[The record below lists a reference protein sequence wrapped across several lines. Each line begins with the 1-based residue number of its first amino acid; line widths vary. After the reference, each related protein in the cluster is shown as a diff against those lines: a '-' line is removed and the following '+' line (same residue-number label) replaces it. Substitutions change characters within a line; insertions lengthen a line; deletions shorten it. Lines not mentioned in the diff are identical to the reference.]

1 MQHIGAPLKKF
12 LKNAGLEKGVAQQK
26 AIGLWPQVVGET
38 VAKNTEAVDVEHG
51 KLIIKTETPA
61 WRQELQFQKKQI
73 IEKLNEK
80 LNKKVI
86 KDIRFI

>member
-12 LKNAGLEKGVAQQK
+12 LKSAGLEKGIAQQG
-26 AIGLWPQVVGET
+26 AMDIWADVVGES
-38 VAKNTEAVDVEHG
+38 VSK
-51 KLIIKTETPA
+51 KTETVGVGHGTLTVKTDTPA

-73 IEKLNEK
+73 IEKLNKK

>member
-1 MQHIGAPLKKF
+1 MQHIGGPLKKF
-12 LKNAGLEKGVAQQK
+12 LKIAGLENGVAQQN
-26 AIGLWPQVVGET
+26 AMEVWVDVVGEN
-38 VAKNTEAVDVEHG
+38 VSKNTEPTAVEHG
-51 KLIIKTETPA
+51 VMTVKTETPV

-73 IEKLNEK
+73 IINLNKK

>member
-1 MQHIGAPLKKF
+1 MQHIGGPIKKF
-12 LKNAGLEKGVAQQK
+12 LRSAGLEKGIAQQN
-26 AIGLWPQVVGET
+26 AMDIWPGVVGKN
-38 VAKNTEAVDVEHG
+38 VSKNTEPISVEHG
-51 KLIIKTETPA
+51 TMTVKTETPA

-73 IEKLNEK
+73 IETLNKK

>member
-1 MQHIGAPLKKF
+1 MQHIGGPIKKF
-12 LKNAGLEKGVAQQK
+12 LRSAGLEKGIAQQN
-26 AIGLWPQVVGET
+26 AMDIWPGVVGKN
-38 VAKNTEAVDVEHG
+38 VSKNTEPISVEHG
-51 KLIIKTETPA
+51 TMTVKTETPA

-73 IEKLNEK
+73 IEALNKK

>member
-1 MQHIGAPLKKF
+1 MQHIGGPIKKF
-12 LKNAGLEKGVAQQK
+12 LRSAGLEKGIAQQN
-26 AIGLWPQVVGET
+26 AMDIWPDVVGKN
-38 VAKNTEAVDVEHG
+38 VSKNTEPVSVEHG
-51 KLIIKTETPA
+51 TMTVKTETSA

-73 IEKLNEK
+73 IETLNKK

>member
-1 MQHIGAPLKKF
+1 MQHIGGPIKKF
-12 LKNAGLEKGVAQQK
+12 LRSAGLEKGIAQQN
-26 AIGLWPQVVGET
+26 AMDIWPGVVG
-38 VAKNTEAVDVEHG
+38 KNVSKNPEPISVEHG
-51 KLIIKTETPA
+51 TMTVKTETPA

-73 IEKLNEK
+73 IETLNKK

>member
-1 MQHIGAPLKKF
+1 M
-12 LKNAGLEKGVAQQK
+12 
-26 AIGLWPQVVGET
+26 T
-38 VAKNTEAVDVEHG
+38 V
-51 KLIIKTETPA
+51 KTETPA

-73 IEKLNEK
+73 IETLNKK

>member
-1 MQHIGAPLKKF
+1 MQHSGGPIMKF
-12 LKNAGLEKGVAQQK
+12 LRSAGLEKGIAQQS
-26 AIGLWPQVVGET
+26 AMETWSDVVGKN
-38 VAKNTEAVDVEHG
+38 VSNNTEPIGVEHG
-51 KLIIKTETPA
+51 ILTVKTETPA

-73 IEKLNEK
+73 IETLNKK

>member
-1 MQHIGAPLKKF
+1 MQHIGGPLKKF
-12 LKNAGLEKGVAQQK
+12 LKSAGLVKGIAQQN
-26 AIGLWPQVVGET
+26 AMETWSDVVGKN
-38 VAKNTEAVDVEHG
+38 VSNNTEPIGVEHG
-51 KLIIKTETPA
+51 ILTVKTETPA

-73 IEKLNEK
+73 IDTLNKK

>member
-1 MQHIGAPLKKF
+1 MQHIGGPLKKF
-12 LKNAGLEKGVAQQK
+12 LKTAGLEKGVAQQN
-26 AIGLWPQVVGET
+26 AMDVWREVVGDN
-38 VAKNTEAVDVEHG
+38 VSKNAEPIVVEHG
-51 KLIIKTETPA
+51 VMTVKTETPV

-73 IEKLNEK
+73 IKNLNKK

>member
-1 MQHIGAPLKKF
+1 MQHIGGPIKKF
-12 LKNAGLEKGVAQQK
+12 LRSAGLEKGIAQQN
-26 AIGLWPQVVGET
+26 AMDIWPGVVGKN
-38 VAKNTEAVDVEHG
+38 VSKNTEPVSVEHG
-51 KLIIKTETPA
+51 TMIVKTETSA

-73 IEKLNEK
+73 IETLNKK

>member
-1 MQHIGAPLKKF
+1 MQHIGGPLKKF
-12 LKNAGLEKGVAQQK
+12 LKSAGLEKGIAQQG
-26 AIGLWPQVVGET
+26 AMETWSDVVGKN
-38 VAKNTEAVDVEHG
+38 VSNNTEPIGVEHG
-51 KLIIKTETPA
+51 ILTVKTETPA

-73 IEKLNEK
+73 IETLNKK